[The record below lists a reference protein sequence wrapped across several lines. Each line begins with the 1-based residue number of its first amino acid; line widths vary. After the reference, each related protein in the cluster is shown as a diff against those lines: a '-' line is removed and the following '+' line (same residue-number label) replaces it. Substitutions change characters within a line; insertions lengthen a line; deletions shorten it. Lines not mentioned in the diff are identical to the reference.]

1 MELDSANLEAWSIYP
16 QVHDVRLPGIMGP
29 GPLNIPGVLQVLRWL
44 DLEPE
49 TPDERVELLNKLRV
63 IHAVRAELA
72 EEERKRK
79 PPAEHK

>member
-1 MELDSANLEAWSIYP
+1 
-16 QVHDVRLPGIMGP
+16 MGP

-49 TPDERVELLNKLRV
+49 TTDGRLELLNKLRV

-72 EEERKRK
+72 EEARKRK
-79 PPAEHK
+79 TPAEQ